1 MKQIFSPEQVP
12 SFYQGYVARV
22 QEYDLI
28 EALEV
33 SFRETDT
40 LLSQIPESLGTFAY
54 APGKWTVKELLQH
67 MMDAERVFAF
77 RALTFARNDKTHLP
91 PFDENAYVPESNAHA
106 TSITEMAGSMERLR
120 ATTLDLFRSFTPEM
134 LKRRGVANKNEMTVE
149 GIGYIIAG
157 HELHHVAIL
166 TERYVKKW

>member
-1 MKQIFSPEQVP
+1 MEQVFSPDRVP
-12 SFYQGYVARV
+12 AFYQGYVARV
-22 QEYDLI
+22 SHYELL

-33 SFRETDT
+33 SSDETAR
-40 LLSQIPESLGTFAY
+40 LLSQIPETLGTFAY
-54 APGKWTVKELLQH
+54 APGKWTLKEVLQH

-106 TSITEMAGSMERLR
+106 VSLTEMSGALERLR
-120 ATTLDLFRSFTPEM
+120 MSTLDLFRSLTPEM
-134 LKRRGVANKNEMTVE
+134 LKRRGVANNTEVSVE

-157 HELHHVAIL
+157 HESHHRSIL
-166 TERYVKKW
+166 IERYLKKW

>member
-1 MKQIFSPEQVP
+1 MKQIFSPDQVP

-22 QEYDLI
+22 QQYELI

-33 SFRETDT
+33 SFRETDA
-40 LLSQIPESLGTFAY
+40 LLSQIPESLGLYAY

-106 TSITEMAGSMERLR
+106 FSITEMAGSMERLR

-134 LKRRGVANKNEMTVE
+134 LKRRGVANKNEMSVE
-149 GIGYIIAG
+149 AIGYIISG

-166 TERYVKKW
+166 NERYVKKW